1 MQTQASQDLN
11 AFIDALRDGDF
22 FARAG
27 RSFALLAPGDWQGLR
42 RWAESFG
49 YTFTLPELYAWC
61 RDNPNTLGQLNDSPH
76 LSGWSLESLRLV
88 AQA

>member
-1 MQTQASQDLN
+1 MHAQASQDLN
-11 AFIDALRDGDF
+11 AFIDALRDGDL

-27 RSFALLAPGDWQGLR
+27 RSFALLAPGDWQGLQ

-49 YTFTLPELYAWC
+49 YAFTLPELYGWC
-61 RDNPNTLGQLNDSPH
+61 RDYPHTLGQLSDSPH
-76 LSGWSLESLRLV
+76 LSGWSLESLRLA